1 MKQNY
6 STGRQTCNLYK
17 IEKEDYNKF
26 LPENITKTYKK
37 LNRNKVNK
45 LNLDAMKIADKLSN
59 SDRIDRLQKNEA
71 YITAKDHNENFQSSP
86 TFRLI
91 NPTNTNIAKISK
103 TILDKISKQHLQFK
117 SINGKIHLKR

>member
-6 STGRQTCNLYK
+6 STGRKACNLYK
-17 IEKEDYNKF
+17 MEKEDYKF
-26 LPENITKTYKK
+26 LSENITKTYKK
-37 LNRNKVNK
+37 SNRNKVNK
-45 LNLDAMKIADKLSN
+45 LNLDAMKIADKLSI
-59 SDRIDRLQKNEA
+59 SDRIDWLQKNEA

-91 NPTNTNIAKISK
+91 NPTNTNIGKINK

-117 SINGKIHLKR
+117 SINGKIHLK

>member
-6 STGRQTCNLYK
+6 STGRKACNLCK
-17 IEKEDYNKF
+17 MEKEDYKF
-26 LPENITKTYKK
+26 LSENITKTYKK
-37 LNRNKVNK
+37 SNRNKVNK
-45 LNLDAMKIADKLSN
+45 LNLDAMKIADKLSI
-59 SDRIDRLQKNEA
+59 SDRIDWLQKNEA

-91 NPTNTNIAKISK
+91 NPTNTNIGKISK

-117 SINGKIHLKR
+117 SINGKIHLK

>member
-6 STGRQTCNLYK
+6 STGRKACNLYK
-17 IEKEDYNKF
+17 MEKEDYKF
-26 LPENITKTYKK
+26 LSENITKTYKK
-37 LNRNKVNK
+37 SNRNKVNK
-45 LNLDAMKIADKLSN
+45 LNLDAMKIADKLSI
-59 SDRIDRLQKNEA
+59 SDRIDWLQKNEA

-91 NPTNTNIAKISK
+91 NPTNTNIGKISM

-117 SINGKIHLKR
+117 SINGKIHLK

>member
-6 STGRQTCNLYK
+6 STGRQACNLYK
-17 IEKEDYNKF
+17 MEKEDYKF
-26 LPENITKTYKK
+26 LSENITKTYKK
-37 LNRNKVNK
+37 SNRNKVNK
-45 LNLDAMKIADKLSN
+45 LNLDAMKIADKLSI
-59 SDRIDRLQKNEA
+59 SDRIDWLQKNEA

-91 NPTNTNIAKISK
+91 NPTNTNIGKISK

-117 SINGKIHLKR
+117 SINGKIHLK